1 MANLSNCP
9 NCDKLFVLNAF
20 RDVCDDCF
28 KEEEKQFETVYGFI
42 RKRENRTAN
51 LLEVVEGT
59 GVPEKQILK
68 FIKKGRIQLSRFP
81 GLGYPCEKCGNPIK
95 QGKLCDNCTNKLRS
109 QLESLQKEEERQK
122 EIELRERTRTYHTKK

>member
-28 KEEEKQFETVYGFI
+28 KEEERQFETVYAFI
-42 RKRENRTAN
+42 RKRENRTAT
-51 LLEVVEGT
+51 LAEVVDGT

-81 GLGYPCEKCGNPIK
+81 SLGYPCEKCGTPIK
-95 QGKLCDNCTNKLRS
+95 QGKLCDNCTSTLRS
-109 QLESLQKEEERQK
+109 QLENLQKEEERQK